1 MLRKI
6 IDILGYVGLA
16 ALFGGYFYYSLN
28 NQWDWKAQAS
38 IYGGAVV
45 LLIYLGAN
53 LPRIRAGLTSR
64 TGRYGSAAGAAVLL
78 TVAILVLINFL
89 NFRHHRRFDL
99 TEQKLHSLAAQSQKV
114 VENLETPV
122 RIIGFFQDAEGGRS
136 FQDLMTEYRYASS
149 KIEYEVVDPQK
160 DPAKVSQYEIQR
172 NGQVVVNSG
181 SRTEIVEDFTEEK
194 ITNAVIK
201 VTRKGEKYVYFLQ
214 GHGERD
220 LTDREAEG
228 FSLVQEAIEKQ
239 NYKVAPYNLAQ
250 ENTIP
255 ENATVMISGGPKVNF
270 FPNEVDLLKRHLAQG
285 GKFFLLVDPQT
296 DFSMGDFLGEYGL
309 SLDDNVVIDA
319 SGIGQLFGLGGGT
332 PLVAEYASHPITQE
346 MGRIM
351 TFFPMARG
359 ISTTTSSLG
368 YETQKLLSTSERS
381 WGETRLAGQSVR
393 FDEGEDKEGPLELAV
408 LAVLSMDS
416 NEEEPEGIGS
426 EGEKD
431 GSAGEQVLAP
441 GGAGEESGREARFVL
456 FGDSDFATNGYF
468 NQAANGDLFLNVV
481 SWLAED
487 TDLVAVRPKNPENRR
502 VNLTMR
508 ESKLIFWGTVIF
520 LPLATLILGMSVWFR
535 RR

>member
-16 ALFGGYFYYSLN
+16 GLFGGYFYYSLN

-38 IYGGAVV
+38 IYAGALI

-53 LPRIRAGLTSR
+53 LPRIRAALTSR

-89 NFRHHRRFDL
+89 NFRHHKRFDL
-99 TEQKLHSLAAQSQKV
+99 TEDKTHSLAAQSQKV
-114 VENLETPV
+114 VENLEAPV
-122 RIIGFFQDAEGGRS
+122 RIIGFFQEEEGGTR
-136 FQDLMTEYRYASS
+136 FQDLMAEYRYASS

-160 DPAKVSQYEIQR
+160 EPSKVAQYEIER
-172 NGQVVVNSG
+172 NGQVVVSSG
-181 SRTEIVEDFTEEK
+181 SKREIVEDFSEEK

-239 NYKVAPYNLAQ
+239 NYQVAPYNLAQ
-250 ENTIP
+250 ENKIP
-255 ENATVMISGGPKVNF
+255 EDATVLVSAGPKVNF
-270 FPNEVDLLKRHLAQG
+270 FPNEVDLLNGYLAQG
-285 GKFFLLVDPQT
+285 GKFFLLVDPQN
-296 DFSMGDFLGEYGL
+296 DFSMGDFLAAYGL
-309 SLDDNVVIDA
+309 SLDENVVIDA

-332 PLVAEYASHPITQE
+332 PLVAQYASHPITQE

-351 TFFPMARG
+351 TFFPMARA
-359 ISTTTSSLG
+359 ISTATSSLG
-368 YETQKLLSTSERS
+368 YETQKLLTTSDRS
-381 WGETRLAGQSVR
+381 WGETRLAGESVS
-393 FDEGEDKEGPLELAV
+393 FDEGEDKEGPLD
-408 LAVLSMDS
+408 LAVLSVLSVDNS
-416 NEEEPEGIGS
+416 DGASEEDAS
-426 EGEKD
+426 EGED
-431 GSAGEQVLAP
+431 EGSESDQAG
-441 GGAGEESGREARFVL
+441 GDSGEEGSGREARFVL
-456 FGDSDFATNGYF
+456 FGDSDFASNGYF
-468 NQAANGDLFLNVV
+468 DQAANGDLFLNVV